1 MSKIYG
7 GIAEY
12 DCIGESNTRPYII
25 WKALLQRCFDSNYKE
40 KHPQYKD
47 VTIAKEWLLFSNF
60 KSWYI
65 SQYDYENREI
75 DKDLIVFG
83 NKHYSKE
90 LCILIPREIN
100 NFLRTSKGSRGK
112 YPLGVSLDGTRFKA
126 SIRIKAKLYTLGRFN
141 NPEDAHIAWQKA
153 KIKQLREYSEQ
164 YLLEPTLLYQ
174 YILNV
179 ANRIESDLQAGRI
192 TD

>member
-65 SQYDYENREI
+65 SQYD
-75 DKDLIVFG
+75 
-83 NKHYSKE
+83 
-90 LCILIPREIN
+90 
-100 NFLRTSKGSRGK
+100 
-112 YPLGVSLDGTRFKA
+112 
-126 SIRIKAKLYTLGRFN
+126 
-141 NPEDAHIAWQKA
+141 
-153 KIKQLREYSEQ
+153 
-164 YLLEPTLLYQ
+164 
-174 YILNV
+174 
-179 ANRIESDLQAGRI
+179 
-192 TD
+192 